1 VRQTGVMRRGKR
13 DRAATDPDALVDRV
27 DPASGKLAEAAAA
40 GQARFRALP
49 ARTRPED
56 MTTSQDEAQVPLAE
70 TDPNR
75 DSALR
80 WGLGGL

>member
-1 VRQTGVMRRGKR
+1 MRRGSR
-13 DRAATDPDALVDRV
+13 DRR
-27 DPASGKLAEAAAA
+27 SGKDGPEDETADGARLAEAAAA
-40 GQARFRALP
+40 GPERFRRLP

-56 MTTSQDEAQVPLAE
+56 MTTSQDEQQVPLAE